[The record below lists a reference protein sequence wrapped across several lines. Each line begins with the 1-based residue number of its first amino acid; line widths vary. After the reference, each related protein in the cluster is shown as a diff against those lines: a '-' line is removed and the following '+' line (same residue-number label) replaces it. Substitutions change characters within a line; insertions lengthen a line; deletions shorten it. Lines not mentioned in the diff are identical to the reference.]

1 MVKSIF
7 MSCFT
12 SLFYV
17 PTLKKQEISMR
28 WLSIYWEAFAKL
40 KVTQKMFAKHF
51 TFDVRKLIIA

>member
-28 WLSIYWEAFAKL
+28 WLSICWEALAEDLAKSNSEN
-40 KVTQKMFAKHF
+40 VC
-51 TFDVRKLIIA
+51 